1 MELLKEVAH
10 ISGRPGLFK
19 IVKPG
24 RTGVIVESL
33 NDLRKREMI
42 SAAAKV
48 SVLNEIAIYTEYDQ
62 ETGDSKPLSD
72 IFKSIKEKHGDKI
85 EINTKEASGA
95 DLIEFMSE
103 VLPDFDQD
111 KVYANDIKKII
122 NWYNLIN
129 EFFPEALEEQKKEE
143 E

>member
-1 MELLKEVAH
+1 MDLLKEIAH
-10 ISGRPGLFK
+10 ISGKPGLFK

-33 NDLRKREMI
+33 NEVKKREMI

-48 SVLNEIAIYTEYDQ
+48 SVLNEIAIYTAYDQ

-72 IFKSIKEKHGDKI
+72 LFKAIKEKHGEKI
-85 EINTKEASGA
+85 DIDTKKASGA
-95 DLIEFMSE
+95 DLFEFMEE
-103 VLPDFDQD
+103 VFPEFDQD
-111 KVYANDIKKII
+111 RVYANDIKKIV
-122 NWYNLIN
+122 NWYNLIS
-129 EFFPEALEEQKKEE
+129 EFYPEALVEQEKEE